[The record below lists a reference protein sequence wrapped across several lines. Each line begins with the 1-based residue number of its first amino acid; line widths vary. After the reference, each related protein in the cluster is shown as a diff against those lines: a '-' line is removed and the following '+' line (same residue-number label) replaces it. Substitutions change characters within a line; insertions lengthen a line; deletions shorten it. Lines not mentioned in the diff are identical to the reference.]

1 MTHPW
6 WSFVDDGGCRG
17 RARRGRSRGSREC
30 GSARARGSASAA
42 VALARGHHRSKGGSG
57 NGVVHTARGAAF
69 RKERGATP
77 RGLEARTCASW
88 VGDTAEASF
97 ASREAPSRKGWSCGS
112 ARIGSPIRTN
122 NERGEKVLRA
132 SARPRQ
138 PFTRLGGV
146 GLGSRVFRPEIV
158 MRSRADAGGHRSA
171 GEARERRSIR
181 GTPTRSAVEGD
192 NPSAPSDGSPK
203 RASRR
208 ESASP
213 RIVWEH
219 EMRRAPRREAIVF
232 ENKIREQ
239 QTSVERTGVAAGP
252 HPRAPGSPNRTCWA
266 PPREKYPRGRG
277 PSSPG
282 SPTRVTS

>member
-1 MTHPW
+1 MRVRKGPRERER
-6 WSFVDDGGCRG
+6 SG
-17 RARRGRSRGSREC
+17 RLGEVAPPVE
-30 GSARARGSASAA
+30 RAVPGTEP
-42 VALARGHHRSKGGSG
+42 HQ
-57 NGVVHTARGAAF
+57 TARGAAF

-77 RGLEARTCASW
+77 GGLEARTCASW

-97 ASREAPSRKGWSCGS
+97 ASREAASRKGLVSKERSYGS

-122 NERGEKVLRA
+122 NERSEKVLRA

-181 GTPTRSAVEGD
+181 GTPTRSVVEGD
-192 NPSAPSDGSPK
+192 NTSAPSDGSPK
-203 RASRR
+203 RVLRR

-219 EMRRAPRREAIVF
+219 DDA
-232 ENKIREQ
+232 
-239 QTSVERTGVAAGP
+239 
-252 HPRAPGSPNRTCWA
+252 TCA
-266 PPREKYPRGRG
+266 E
-277 PSSPG
+277 
-282 SPTRVTS
+282 T

>member
-1 MTHPW
+1 MTEGVGAELVGGDREGRVSTGPQGPEGTRAQRSPW
-6 WSFVDDGGCRG
+6 RGGTTG
-17 RARRGRSRGSREC
+17 RM
-30 GSARARGSASAA
+30 
-42 VALARGHHRSKGGSG
+42 GGSG
-57 NGVVHTARGAAF
+57 NGAVQAARGAAF

-97 ASREAPSRKGWSCGS
+97 ASREAASRKGAAAGAPGS
-112 ARIGSPIRTN
+112 GRRSEWN
-122 NERGEKVLRA
+122 NERSEKVLRA
-132 SARPRQ
+132 SARPREL
-138 PFTRLGGV
+138 FTRLGRV

-192 NPSAPSDGSPK
+192 NTSAPSDGSPK
-203 RASRR
+203 RALRR

-219 EMRRAPRREAIVF
+219 DDA
-232 ENKIREQ
+232 
-239 QTSVERTGVAAGP
+239 
-252 HPRAPGSPNRTCWA
+252 TCA
-266 PPREKYPRGRG
+266 E
-277 PSSPG
+277 
-282 SPTRVTS
+282 T